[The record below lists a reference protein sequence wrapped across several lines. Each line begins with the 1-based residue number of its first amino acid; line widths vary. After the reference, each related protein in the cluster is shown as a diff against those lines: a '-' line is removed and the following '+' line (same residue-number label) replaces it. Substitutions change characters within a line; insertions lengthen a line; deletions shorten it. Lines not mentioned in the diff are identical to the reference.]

1 MPLISYVSLL
11 FNFPMLNCFC
21 SVYFTPHFQ
30 DGSDCRWCVHRSRYI
45 TFNRISHTSNC
56 LHPVQFFVWVP
67 YAFTSASNK
76 LGNSDRSSLLVN
88 WDGSWKFV
96 LPVVY
101 LVNSVLSTI
110 IFWLSQLSQWC
121 RCSSYC
127 RRYCSTT
134 RKKRKNEKE
143 KTRKRKRKKEPKTD
157 K

>member
-1 MPLISYVSLL
+1 
-11 FNFPMLNCFC
+11 MLNCFC
-21 SVYFTPHFQ
+21 PVYFTPHFR
-30 DGSDCRWCVHRSRYI
+30 DGSDCRWCVHRSWKLHQRWLQRYI
-45 TFNRISHTSNC
+45 TINRISHTSNC

-96 LPVVY
+96 LLVVY

-127 RRYCSTT
+127 STT
-134 RKKRKNEKE
+134 RKKEKTKKKKREKERERKNQ
-143 KTRKRKRKKEPKTD
+143 RKINKKS
-157 K
+157 